1 MTGYDGVTFGY
12 NGQGQRISKT
22 KAGTVKYLYDV
33 NGNLVKESGKGV
45 EYYYDGSGVIG
56 MKYNEGVYFYR
67 KGIFGNITEIIDS
80 NGNIVV
86 RYRYDGWGNHKVMN
100 PDGSKNESDT
110 FIGNINPFRY
120 RGYYYDAETGLYY
133 LKTRYYDPEV
143 GRFITIDDVSYLAPD
158 TINGLN
164 LYAYCGNN
172 PVMRVD
178 ENGNVWWNPLSWDW
192 GAIGRFIGGGL
203 LTLAGAALTII
214 TSPLANVPVLSIIP
228 QFTFSMTMYGGFVA
242 ASAFSD
248 TIYADMSRIHWNPFN
263 SDTSLVGKSGKVSFY
278 KGVPVFRHNFFGS
291 SASIFG
297 MIFLHRTDGD
307 EYTIRHEWGHIAQA
321 ILMGQRQFLIRIAIP
336 SVITNIISRYSKTVN
351 DMYYSFPWERSADF
365 LGGVDRGNYKKGSLA
380 ISLLYLFWS
389 IYGGI
394 RSIR

>member
-1 MTGYDGVTFGY
+1 M
-12 NGQGQRISKT
+12 
-22 KAGTVKYLYDV
+22 
-33 NGNLVKESGKGV
+33 ESV
-45 EYYYDGSGVIG
+45 EL
-56 MKYNEGVYFYR
+56 
-67 KGIFGNITEIIDS
+67 
-80 NGNIVV
+80 
-86 RYRYDGWGNHKVMN
+86 
-100 PDGSKNESDT
+100 
-110 FIGNINPFRY
+110 
-120 RGYYYDAETGLYY
+120 GL
-133 LKTRYYDPEV
+133 
-143 GRFITIDDVSYLAPD
+143 
-158 TINGLN
+158 
-164 LYAYCGNN
+164 
-172 PVMRVD
+172 
-178 ENGNVWWNPLSWDW
+178 